1 MTPEVKREVARKILH
16 MAMGFF
22 ALALHWLT
30 PWQAALCALAALAHN
45 LWLFP
50 HYGMKRLERPE
61 EKERGYSGMV
71 GYPAIVLVLILL
83 SWKPYHRPGIGI
95 PPWDPSHYP
104 YDLSVA
110 AGAWAILA
118 FGDAAAALAGIF
130 LQGPALPWNPGKRWT
145 GWLGFTAVGG
155 LFCGLWTNFVAGGD
169 FLRVTLGS
177 WWIFLFAAFLA
188 GLVESLPGHIDD
200 NLTVPLMSWLV
211 LTFADT
217 PEAVFRHAEAYWQ
230 GHPWASLFWVLL
242 ALNLALAV
250 TARHFRWVDTASCLL
265 GLLFGSA
272 VLVFGG
278 IEGYGFLL
286 LFYFISQFSTFFGK
300 KIKEQRGIA
309 EPEQGKR
316 GVGSVFSKGLMPALF
331 SLVSPA
337 AMVAALAVYAAD
349 TAASEIG
356 KTSRGNAWSLTR
368 FKIVPPGTVGAI
380 SWRGTLAGLVTILLF
395 AVVAYLVALS
405 PAGHAFYAREA
416 STVSLSD
423 AITLSLPSPEFNLL
437 LSCMVLAVAFAFFA
451 ESVMNEVAVQRGF
464 LSKEAAHLALG
475 GLAGALTHGLFI
487 SFWGLTH
494 LLSVLHGG

>member
-1 MTPEVKREVARKILH
+1 MARKILH
-16 MAMGFF
+16 MAMGLF
-22 ALALHWLT
+22 ALALHWLA

-50 HYGMKRLERPE
+50 HYGMKKLERPE
-61 EKERGYSGMV
+61 EKARGYSGMI

-83 SWKPYHRPGIGI
+83 CWKPYHRPGIGT
-95 PPWDPSHYP
+95 PPWDPGHYP
-104 YDLSVA
+104 YDLAVA

-130 LQGPALPWNPGKRWT
+130 LKGPALPWNPGKRWT

-155 LFCGLWTNFVAGGD
+155 LFCGLWTNFVSGGE
-169 FLRVTLGS
+169 FLRVTVGS
-177 WWIFLFAAFLA
+177 WWVFFFAAFLA

-200 NLTVPLMSWLV
+200 NLTVPLMSWLA
-211 LTFADT
+211 LTFAVT
-217 PEAVFRHAEAYWQ
+217 PGEVFHDAQEYWQ
-230 GHPWASLFWVLL
+230 NHPWAPLFWILFVLNLIL
-242 ALNLALAV
+242 AL
-250 TARHFRWVDTASCLL
+250 TARYFRWVDTPSCAL
-265 GLLFGSA
+265 GLLFGSV
-272 VLVFGG
+272 VLVFSG

-286 LFYFISQFSTFFGK
+286 LFYFISQFSTYFGK
-300 KIKEQRGIA
+300 RIKEQRGIA
-309 EPEQGKR
+309 EPDQGRR

-331 SLVSPA
+331 ALVSPA

-368 FKIVPPGTVGAI
+368 FRIVPPGTVGAI
-380 SWRGTLAGLVTILLF
+380 SWKGTLAGLVTIALF
-395 AVVAYLVALS
+395 AAAAYLVALS
-405 PAGHAFYAREA
+405 PVGFAFYAREA
-416 STVSLSD
+416 STVSLTD
-423 AITLSLPSPEFNLL
+423 AVILSIPSPVFTLL
-437 LSCMVLAVAFAFFA
+437 MVCMVAAVVISFFA

-487 SFWGLTH
+487 GYFGLEH
-494 LLSVLHGG
+494 LLYLMSGS